1 MGGDEPKEPVEPE
14 GPDRGE
20 RAEIEAPGESQ
31 VAEPDLSGIE
41 VPGLPGPTV
50 WARARAHVIDVTPLR
65 RSRQF
70 RLLWIGQ
77 SVSEVGSRIT
87 MVALPFQMFELTHS
101 TLAVGLIG
109 LCELIPLLTLSVVGG
124 AVADSVDR
132 RKLLLLAH
140 VGMIG
145 VTALLA
151 VNAATGANYVWVLY
165 LAATLQASGYALYSP
180 AMRSLVPRFVA
191 PDLLP
196 AAMALTGAYGSFGS
210 LIGPVI
216 GGVLIAALG
225 VKTAYYIDM
234 ATFAWALATLALM
247 APVPPHAEAGRVS
260 WESIKE
266 GLRFLKGRP
275 VLQSTFT
282 FDLNAMIFGM
292 PTALFPAVAKSL
304 GGGAGVLGLL
314 YAAPEAGAFV
324 VNLLSGRAKHV
335 RRQGL
340 AVQVSIVAWGL
351 AIVVFGFSNWLWLCM
366 VGLAIAG
373 GADMWSAIF
382 RSTILQ
388 TVTPENMR
396 GRLSGIELAVVA
408 SGPALGD
415 LEAGVVA
422 ALTRVQTSIVAGGTL
437 CVVGVGVLS
446 LLSPQFAKYDA
457 RDPTP

>member
-1 MGGDEPKEPVEPE
+1 MEPDDPDAPSDPNEP
-14 GPDRGE
+14 GE
-20 RAEIEAPGESQ
+20 RDHL
-31 VAEPDLSGIE
+31 PDELDLVDVE

-50 WARARAHVIDVTPLR
+50 WARARAHVIDIRPLR

-124 AVADSVDR
+124 ALADSVDR
-132 RKLLLLAH
+132 RKLLLVAH
-140 VGMIG
+140 LGMIG

-165 LAATLQASGYALYSP
+165 VAATLQAAGYALYSP
-180 AMRSLVPRFVA
+180 AMRSLVPRFVT

-196 AAMALTGAYGSFGS
+196 SAMALTGAYGSFGS

-225 VKTAYYIDM
+225 VKTAYLIDLV
-234 ATFAWALATLALM
+234 TFVWAFSTLALM
-247 APVPPHAEAGRVS
+247 DAVPPHAEAGRVS

-292 PTALFPAVAKSL
+292 PTALFPAVAKGL

-340 AVQVSIVAWGL
+340 AVQISIVVWGL

-366 VGLAIAG
+366 LGLAIAG

-388 TVTPENMR
+388 TVTPDAMR

-422 ALTRVQTSIVAGGTL
+422 ALTSVQTSIVAGGTL

-446 LLSPQFAKYDA
+446 LVSPQFAKYDA
-457 RDPTP
+457 RNPTP